1 MQTTKIARP
10 IEIGVFKTVEA
21 ADQAVHGLL
30 AAGFTKEQVTV
41 VCSDETKERHF
52 REYEHQE
59 PAGTHAPAAIASGGA
74 IGATL
79 GALAALIGGVATGGV
94 GLLFTGGIAAW
105 SGGVL
110 GGLIGAM
117 MTRGVEKELANYY
130 NQAVVAGKILVAA
143 ELREGDDPQ
152 MLAKAADVLEQAG
165 AEPVPLPEG

>member
-1 MQTTKIARP
+1 MQTARIARP
-10 IEIGVFKTVEA
+10 IEIGVFNTVEA
-21 ADQAVHGLL
+21 ADEAVHGLL
-30 AAGFTKEQVTV
+30 DAGFTKEQVTV

-59 PAGTHAPAAIASGGA
+59 PAGTFTPAAVASGGA

-79 GALAALIGGVATGGV
+79 GALAALAGGVATGGV

-105 SGGVL
+105 SGGVI

-152 MLAKAADVLEQAG
+152 MLMTAAHVLEQAG

>member
-1 MQTTKIARP
+1 
-10 IEIGVFKTVEA
+10 
-21 ADQAVHGLL
+21 LL
-30 AAGFTKEQVTV
+30 AAGFSKEQVTV

-52 REYEHQE
+52 HEFEHQE
-59 PAGTHAPAAIASGGA
+59 PAGTYTPGAIAAGGA

-79 GALAALIGGVATGGV
+79 GALAAVAGGVATGGV

-105 SGGVL
+105 SGGVV

-143 ELREGDDPQ
+143 EVREGDDPQ
-152 MLAKAADVLEQAG
+152 MLATAACVLDEAG